1 MSWWL
6 VGTLIS
12 FGLSIGGMAFRI
24 YWLRSKTERALEKQ
38 LKKTVEVNKEINEIH
53 NRPRVDG
60 KSLADRFRMSKD

>member
-6 VGTLIS
+6 LGTLIS

-24 YWLRSKTERALEKQ
+24 YYLRSKAERSLEKQ
-38 LKKTVEVNKEINEIH
+38 LKKTVETNNEINEIQ

-60 KSLADRFRMSKD
+60 KQLADRFRMHPD